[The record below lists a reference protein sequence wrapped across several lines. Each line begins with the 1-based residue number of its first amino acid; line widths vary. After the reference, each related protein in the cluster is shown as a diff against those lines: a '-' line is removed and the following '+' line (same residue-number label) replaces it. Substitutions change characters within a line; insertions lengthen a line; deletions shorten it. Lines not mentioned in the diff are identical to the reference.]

1 MGSLTFVFHEGHFT
15 DRLWTQ
21 VHLCR
26 SLLEDFRATIK
37 SSEAAGF
44 LGIFRRVR
52 NLHVTTRIPILLTAN
67 VLHSAPKTRVAKG
80 DNRNWPQSI
89 SNVVPFGFDSLV
101 RAVGQWCIILAN
113 PTPLMFL
120 ADALDLCGFPLFDA
134 VTNSPTFLDLF
145 IPSFRNTCTRL
156 RSCRPPDKLPVPHLY
171 MITVFL
177 FRVIAGRSSY
187 NSIMMWT
194 KGRELELYGILSDA
208 VTIFHAFA
216 FHFSKDVERPPDLHP
231 DLAPASNP
239 SEPVDPIVDL
249 LSMQTDACYATGCKR
264 SFQEVGR
271 AFRKCGACT
280 RVAYCSRECQITDWI
295 DAEFPHRVVCRQL
308 QIFNEAGGS
317 LKTNDRE
324 ALLKVFDY
332 SLGDSVIGPL
342 HAWFKA
348 RVARK
353 EIEDLQAHLES
364 PEIVEVE
371 QGMQEE
377 IPTSAQERCMM
388 CSHPWQS
395 HAALPM
401 DPSDRNFTRRRG
413 PCITTSCGG
422 FHSAVQLWQDDTT
435 CNCGA
440 PLHLHAQLND
450 ETAPPMPPALPPL
463 PPRLGFSAPP
473 IASFNGVPAVSHGS
487 VGRRV
492 GLGYMCLRPP
502 VYGYVGPPA
511 CTSV

>member
-1 MGSLTFVFHEGHFT
+1 MLSSSDLHASRKISVDTALGLFGQSITEPATCATYLVGCFAVISSMPGGGTTGLKTRPVSKHHGFFNLVVSFLTAPRSSTDFSILMSRLASCRCPTSPLATHLHEIGVS
-15 DRLWTQ
+15 WTTFYN
-21 VHLCR
+21 C
-26 SLLEDFRATIK
+26 SPATTLL
-37 SSEAAGF
+37 F
-44 LGIFRRVR
+44 LLFS
-52 NLHVTTRIPILLTAN
+52 LTAN

-101 RAVGQWCIILAN
+101 RAMGQWCIILPN

-171 MITVFL
+171 TIAVFL

-208 VTIFHAFA
+208 VTICRDPSISPLHSEKGQMDMAVSVNIFHAFA
-216 FHFSKDVERPPDLHP
+216 FHFAKDVERPPDLHP

-280 RVAYCSRECQITDWI
+280 RVAYCSRECQITDWK

-308 QIFNEAGGS
+308 QIFNQAGGS

-324 ALLKVFDY
+324 ALLEAFDY

-348 RVARK
+348 RAARK

-371 QGMQEE
+371 QG
-377 IPTSAQERCMM
+377 
-388 CSHPWQS
+388 
-395 HAALPM
+395 
-401 DPSDRNFTRRRG
+401 
-413 PCITTSCGG
+413 
-422 FHSAVQLWQDDTT
+422 VQ
-435 CNCGA
+435 
-440 PLHLHAQLND
+440 D
-450 ETAPPMPPALPPL
+450 E
-463 PPRLGFSAPP
+463 
-473 IASFNGVPAVSHGS
+473 VE
-487 VGRRV
+487 
-492 GLGYMCLRPP
+492 
-502 VYGYVGPPA
+502 
-511 CTSV
+511 